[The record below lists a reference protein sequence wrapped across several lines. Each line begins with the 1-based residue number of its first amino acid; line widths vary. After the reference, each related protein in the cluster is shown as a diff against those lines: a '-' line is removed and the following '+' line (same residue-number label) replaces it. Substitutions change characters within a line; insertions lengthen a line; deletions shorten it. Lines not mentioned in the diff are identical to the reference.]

1 MNWKSVVSGI
11 GYRVESKKEDSNIPW
26 TKIIL
31 VVSVLAT
38 VIGALAATKTLV
50 TVNKNIAAAEE
61 EARPANVSVIKI
73 VTPDCQDCFSVDLAV
88 DAFKRQNVKVEEEK
102 TLVFGSPEADA
113 SVKQLSIKRIPTY
126 IVSGEVNKS
135 NLEGFVKNNGEIT
148 NDTFVFTKVTPVFI
162 DTESKQEIGKVIATI
177 LTDPSCTQCVDPKLT
192 LEGFKK
198 SGVKIIDEREV
209 VWNSFDGRKIIDQF
223 KITKLPTFILS
234 PEIDFYDNVKAGW
247 SNIGTI
253 EQDRTY
259 VARNLFFPY
268 RDLEENRI
276 LGLVD
281 LVYLIDSSCGDCY
294 KVNVVQKPILEQ
306 GYGVRL
312 RSERTVDV
320 LSAEGQSLTNRYEIT
335 KLPTILMSPDV
346 DVYTNL
352 QNVWKSVGTIEQD
365 GWYIFRE
372 MQQLGGAVY
381 KDLTTGQTVGNIPP
395 SSGPGESQ

>member
-1 MNWKSVVSGI
+1 M
-11 GYRVESKKEDSNIPW
+11 ETKKEVSNFALS
-26 TKIIL
+26 KIIL
-31 VVSVLAT
+31 VVAVLAT

-253 EQDRTY
+253 ERDKTY

-276 LGLVD
+276 LGLVA
-281 LVYLIDSSCGDCY
+281 LIYLIDSSCGDCY
-294 KVNVVQKPILEQ
+294 
-306 GYGVRL
+306 
-312 RSERTVDV
+312 
-320 LSAEGQSLTNRYEIT
+320 
-335 KLPTILMSPDV
+335 
-346 DVYTNL
+346 
-352 QNVWKSVGTIEQD
+352 
-365 GWYIFRE
+365 
-372 MQQLGGAVY
+372 
-381 KDLTTGQTVGNIPP
+381 
-395 SSGPGESQ
+395 